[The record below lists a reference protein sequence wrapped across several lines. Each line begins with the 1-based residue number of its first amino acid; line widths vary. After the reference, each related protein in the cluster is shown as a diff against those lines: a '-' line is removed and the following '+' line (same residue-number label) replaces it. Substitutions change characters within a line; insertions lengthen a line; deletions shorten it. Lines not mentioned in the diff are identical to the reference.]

1 MYRSYRT
8 EYSVKDF
15 ISKYHTKFPLLAV
28 VTQGYH
34 GNSDLDTF
42 ATGQVI
48 RIHSVKAVPRV
59 IGIIANDDCT
69 RTTKALSL
77 PLSANRD
84 IWIKTSKGR
93 RKSLAKITRKGLLP
107 YEGFIS
113 NDDPLG
119 KYNDA
124 SCFHQKSIQL
134 LLERQVELRFLL
146 GNPVSGVE
154 LLNRI
159 LVLPEYLQDLRLSVV
174 IGIEGLN
181 TEQWNKLQTYMV
193 EVVQTYINFDNF
205 NFSEGIIALPDTDD
219 ETHTL
224 HTYEYIYCNPLNS
237 QGTTKKEEYD
247 SLQPKPLNNSQ
258 EHIYHTIPDNNCE
271 YLSFQSLEWK
281 QMLNMGDEKDA
292 TGSSLQNAENL
303 PDSDSST
310 TKNVPPPL
318 PRKPIRHKVEI
329 CPDAGFDKK
338 CHASNTTHLE
348 SEETAQA
355 ADQSNQITEMSIKD
369 IGKILERLNLHEYV
383 DSFAGALVDGMILKE
398 FNKTTLEEFGFKSIQ
413 SIRLLKFIQCGH
425 IPK

>member
-1 MYRSYRT
+1 MYRSDRT
-8 EYSVKDF
+8 EYSVEDF

-48 RIHSVKAVPRV
+48 RIHSVKTVPRV
-59 IGIIANDDCT
+59 IGIIAKNECS

-77 PLSANRD
+77 PLSPNRD
-84 IWIKTSKGR
+84 IWIKTSKGK
-93 RKSLAKITRKGLLP
+93 RKSLRKITRKGLLP
-107 YEGFIS
+107 CEGFLT
-113 NDDPLG
+113 NDDQLG
-119 KYNDA
+119 KYNDT
-124 SCFHQKSIQL
+124 SLFHQKSIQL

-159 LVLPEYLQDLRLSVV
+159 IVLPEYLQDLRLSVV
-174 IGIEGLN
+174 NGIEGLN

-193 EVVQTYINFDNF
+193 EVVETYINFDNF
-205 NFSEGIIALPDTDD
+205 TFSE
-219 ETHTL
+219 EK
-224 HTYEYIYCNPLNS
+224 IYKDIQSKEIMIPC
-237 QGTTKKEEYD
+237 TKEEYV

-258 EHIYHTIPDNNCE
+258 EHIYQTIPNNSCE

-281 QMLNMGDEKDA
+281 QMLNMGDDKDS

-303 PDSDSST
+303 PDSNSST
-310 TKNVPPPL
+310 TKKVPPPL
-318 PRKPIRHKVEI
+318 PCKHIRHKVEL
-329 CPDAGFDKK
+329 CPDDGSGTKY
-338 CHASNTTHLE
+338 HALNTTHLE
-348 SEETAQA
+348 SEEATQA
-355 ADQSNQITEMSIKD
+355 ADQSKQITEMSVKD
-369 IGKILERLNLHEYV
+369 IGKILERLNLHKYV
-383 DSFAGALVDGMILKE
+383 DSFAGALVDGMVLKE
-398 FNKTTLEEFGFKSIQ
+398 FNSTTLKEFGFKSIE

>member
-1 MYRSYRT
+1 MYRNYRT

-48 RIHSVKAVPRV
+48 RIHSVKTVPRV
-59 IGIIANDDCT
+59 IGIIAKTECS

-77 PLSANRD
+77 PLSPNRD
-84 IWIKTSKGR
+84 IWIKTSKGK
-93 RKSLAKITRKGLLP
+93 RKSLRKITRKGQLP
-107 YEGFIS
+107 CEGFLT
-113 NDDPLG
+113 NDDQLG
-119 KYNDA
+119 KYNDT
-124 SCFHQKSIQL
+124 SLFHQKSIQL

-146 GNPVSGVE
+146 ANPVSGVE

-159 LVLPEYLQDLRLSVV
+159 IVLPEYLQDLRLSVV
-174 IGIEGLN
+174 NGIEGLN

-237 QGTTKKEEYD
+237 QGPAQKEEYV

-281 QMLNMGDEKDA
+281 QMLNMGDDKGS

-303 PDSDSST
+303 TDSNSST
-310 TKNVPPPL
+310 TKVVPPPL

-329 CPDAGFDKK
+329 CPDDGFGKK

-348 SEETAQA
+348 SEEAPQA
-355 ADQSNQITEMSIKD
+355 ADQSNQITEMSIK
-369 IGKILERLNLHEYV
+369 ILE
-383 DSFAGALVDGMILKE
+383 
-398 FNKTTLEEFGFKSIQ
+398 KSWNV
-413 SIRLLKFIQCGH
+413 
-425 IPK
+425 

>member
-1 MYRSYRT
+1 MYRNYRT

-48 RIHSVKAVPRV
+48 RIHSVKTVPRV
-59 IGIIANDDCT
+59 IGIIAKTECS

-77 PLSANRD
+77 PLSPNRD
-84 IWIKTSKGR
+84 IWIKTSKGK
-93 RKSLAKITRKGLLP
+93 RKSLRKITRKGQLP
-107 YEGFIS
+107 CEGFLT
-113 NDDPLG
+113 NDDQLG
-119 KYNDA
+119 KYNDT
-124 SCFHQKSIQL
+124 SLFHQKSIQL

-146 GNPVSGVE
+146 ANPVSG
-154 LLNRI
+154 
-159 LVLPEYLQDLRLSVV
+159 
-174 IGIEGLN
+174 
-181 TEQWNKLQTYMV
+181 
-193 EVVQTYINFDNF
+193 
-205 NFSEGIIALPDTDD
+205 GIIALPDTDD

-224 HTYEYIYCNPLNS
+224 HTYEYINCNALNS
-237 QGTTKKEEYD
+237 EGTAQKEEYV

-281 QMLNMGDEKDA
+281 QMLNMGDDKGS

-303 PDSDSST
+303 TDSNSST
-310 TKNVPPPL
+310 TKVVPPPL

-329 CPDAGFDKK
+329 CPDDDFGKK
-338 CHASNTTHLE
+338 CHAPNTTHLE
-348 SEETAQA
+348 SEEATQA

-398 FNKTTLEEFGFKSIQ
+398 FDKTTLEEFGFKSIE